1 METRENQYKSYLSTI
16 PKSCRKKKLSEKNLL
31 KIKKILVA
39 IDKSGY
45 KDKAVSYAFT
55 LAKSLGAEINIIHVI
70 DQSSMVIAGSAH
82 PSASIMAQREYQDAL
97 EQDADKL
104 LKEIV
109 QLGKKEG
116 IIVHD
121 EVLAGTS
128 VKQKI
133 LDYAKDKNADLI
145 IVGTKGITGI
155 KKFLMGSVANDI
167 IAHAHCPVLAVR

>member
-1 METRENQYKSYLSTI
+1 VETRKIRYKSYLSAI
-16 PKSCRKKKLSEKNLL
+16 PNSSRKKKLSEKNLL

-70 DQSSMVIAGSAH
+70 DQSSMVAVGSAH
-82 PSASIMAQREYQDAL
+82 PSASMMAQREYQDAL

-116 IIVHD
+116 ITVHD

-128 VKQKI
+128 VKQTI
-133 LDYAKDKNADLI
+133 LDYAKDKNVDLI
-145 IVGTKGITGI
+145 LVGTKGMTGI
-155 KKFLMGSVANDI
+155 KKFLMGSVANDVI
-167 IAHAHCPVLAVR
+167 SHAHCAVLAVR